1 MREGD
6 GKVTEKIPEVREG
19 KGESK
24 GEGKV
29 RERLPE
35 LVLNV
40 ERFLNEQ
47 DFEASMLSKRV
58 LLVPTTTSYELN
70 VVISLITAF

>member
-1 MREGD
+1 MRKGD

-35 LVLNV
+35 L
-40 ERFLNEQ
+40 ELNENPLGDEQ
-47 DFEASMLSKRV
+47 FHQLKCLQPYRG
-58 LLVPTTTSYELN
+58 T
-70 VVISLITAF
+70 

>member
-1 MREGD
+1 MRKDD

-19 KGESK
+19 KSESK

-35 LVLNV
+35 L
-40 ERFLNEQ
+40 ELNENPLGDEQ
-47 DFEASMLSKRV
+47 FHQLKCLQPYRG
-58 LLVPTTTSYELN
+58 T
-70 VVISLITAF
+70 

>member
-1 MREGD
+1 MRKDD

-19 KGESK
+19 KSESK

-35 LVLNV
+35 L
-40 ERFLNEQ
+40 
-47 DFEASMLSKRV
+47 
-58 LLVPTTTSYELN
+58 ELN
-70 VVISLITAF
+70 QNPLVDEQFHQLK